1 MKVEING
8 EKRELPAAAE
18 ATLAEVLAALEIE
31 ARGVA
36 IACNDRVVRRS
47 EYARHRIAE
56 GDRIEIV
63 RAVAGG

>member
-1 MKVEING
+1 MTLQVNG
-8 EKRELPAAAE
+8 ERRELSLAD
-18 ATLAEVLAALEIE
+18 ATLAEVLAALGIE

-36 IACNDRVVRRS
+36 VACNDRVVRRG
-47 EYARHRIAE
+47 EFAQQRVAE

>member
-1 MKVEING
+1 MTLEVNG
-8 EKRELPAAAE
+8 ERRELSLAD
-18 ATLAEVLAALEIE
+18 ATLAEVLAALGIE

-36 IACNDRVVRRS
+36 VAVNDRVVRRG
-47 EYARHRIAE
+47 EFAQQRVAE

>member
-1 MKVEING
+1 MTLEVNG
-8 EKRELPAAAE
+8 ERRELSLAD
-18 ATLAEVLAALEIE
+18 ATLAEVLAALGIE

-36 IACNDRVVRRS
+36 VACNDRVVRRG
-47 EYARHRIAE
+47 EFAQQRVAE